1 MTSVI
6 RAAAGRVPPRAR
18 RWVRRVVDPVLAPIG
33 SVNGART
40 DDPVLGL
47 TFDDGPDPISTPV
60 VLEALARHRARATFF
75 VLADRAEEHPQA
87 VRAVVAAGHEI
98 GLHGPDHRR
107 LPSVPDPESWL
118 ADGVRRL
125 EAVAGVP
132 VRRFRPPFGS
142 QTLGTYRAARRSGL
156 QVVVWAADVADWI
169 DDPAAVVRIGLE
181 RARPGA
187 VMLLHDAYAPDPA
200 APEPGPVLD
209 RAGVLDALLPGWIE
223 RGYSLESVE
232 GLLRGRRPSTTA
244 WFRP

>member
-1 MTSVI
+1 MTAVSHAV
-6 RAAAGRVPPRAR
+6 AARIPPRVR
-18 RWVRRVVDPVLAPIG
+18 RWVRRVVDPVLAPVG

-47 TFDDGPDPISTPV
+47 TFDDGPDPASTPT
-60 VLEALARHRARATFF
+60 VLDALARHGARATFF
-75 VLADRAEEHPQA
+75 VLADRAEEHPQE
-87 VRAVVAAGHEI
+87 VRATVAAGHEI
-98 GLHGPDHRR
+98 GLHGLDHRR

-118 ADGVRRL
+118 ADGVRRV

-142 QTLGTYRAARRSGL
+142 QTLGTYRAARRTGL
-156 QVVVWAADVADWI
+156 EVVVWAADVADWVG
-169 DDPAAVVRIGLE
+169 DPSAVVRFGLE

-209 RAGVLDALLPGWIE
+209 RAGILDELLPAWIG
-223 RGYSLESVE
+223 RGYALESVA